1 MNKNT
6 LVLLGILLVLVV
18 VAVLVM
24 QKPGER
30 SVTAAAGERLFE
42 IDSLAVDKIEVTSP
56 TSSVV
61 LEKKGVEWFLQQ
73 PLSYRADQ
81 NNVAQ
86 LIQQVKEMQ
95 MRSTVSS
102 NPEKQ
107 NLFQVDSTGTQ
118 VRVYER
124 GAEKAAFVLG
134 KSGSAFNEV
143 YLRKVNSNDVVLA
156 GGAMS
161 YVFNRAVKEWRDKTI
176 AQVPK
181 DNIKEV
187 TYQYGDTLFTLAF
200 KDSAWVIGK
209 DSTQQWVVDN
219 ILSSLS
225 NFQADD
231 FIDTPPAT
239 IPKVT
244 AVVTYAGVQLSF
256 HYQKEGEKYLVRAS
270 TSPQWFEVSSWRANQ
285 VLKRKKEIV
294 KDGK

>member
-6 LVLLGILLVLVV
+6 LTLLGILLVLVV

-30 SVTAAAGERLFE
+30 SVTAAAGERLFQ
-42 IDSLAVDKIEVTSP
+42 IDSLAVDKIELSSP

-61 LEKKGVEWFLQQ
+61 LEKKGVEWYLQQ
-73 PLSYRADQ
+73 PISYRADQ

-118 VRVYER
+118 VKMYER
-124 GAEKAAFVLG
+124 GTEKAAFVLG
-134 KSGSAFNEV
+134 KSGSSFNEI
-143 YLRKVNSNDVVLA
+143 YLRKAHSNDVVLA

-161 YVFNRAVKEWRDKTI
+161 YVFNRTVKEWRDKTI
-176 AQVPK
+176 AQAPR

-187 TYQYGDTLFTLAF
+187 TYQYGDTVFTLAF

-231 FIDTPPAT
+231 FIDTPPLT
-239 IPKVT
+239 LPKVT
-244 AVVTYAGVQLSF
+244 AVVTYAGVQLTF

-294 KDGK
+294 K